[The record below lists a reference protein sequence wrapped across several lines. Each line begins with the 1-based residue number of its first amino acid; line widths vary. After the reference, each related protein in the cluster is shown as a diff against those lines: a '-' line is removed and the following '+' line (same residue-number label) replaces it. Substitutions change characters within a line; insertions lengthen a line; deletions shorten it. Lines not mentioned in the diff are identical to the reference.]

1 MTFNKQKYVATSSCT
16 YGKGDGDEQLGF
28 KVLTLNEFPDFV
40 EEYSRDVGAVIA
52 AFERAKLT
60 EPVLQT
66 FWHYEDLAGGD
77 WDDPTGME
85 LTLELL
91 DVYKARER
99 ERLNEELA
107 ALEAL

>member
-1 MTFNKQKYVATSSCT
+1 MTINEQKYVATSSYTCD
-16 YGKGDGDEQLGF
+16 KGSGDEQLGF
-28 KVLTLNEFPDFV
+28 KVLTLDEFPDFV
-40 EEYSRDVGAVIA
+40 EEYSRDVDAVIV

-66 FWHYEDLAGGD
+66 FWHYEDLDGGD

-91 DVYKARER
+91 DVYKSRER
-99 ERLNEELA
+99 QRLNEELA

>member
-1 MTFNKQKYVATSSCT
+1 MTISEQKYVATSSCT
-16 YGKGDGDEQLGF
+16 YGKGSGDERLVF
-28 KVLTLNEFPDFV
+28 EVLTLNEFPAFV
-40 EEYSRDVGAVIA
+40 EEYSRDVDAVIM

-66 FWHYEDLAGGD
+66 FWHYEDLDGGD
-77 WDDPTGME
+77 EDDPTGMG

-91 DVYKARER
+91 DVYKSRER
-99 ERLNEELA
+99 QRLNEELA

>member
-1 MTFNKQKYVATSSCT
+1 MTINEQRYVATSSCT
-16 YGKGDGDEQLGF
+16 YGKGSEDEQLGF
-28 KVLTLNEFPDFV
+28 KVLTLDEFQDFV
-40 EEYSRDVGAVIA
+40 EEYSRDVGAVIE

-66 FWHYEDLAGGD
+66 FWHYEDLDGGD

-91 DVYKARER
+91 DVYKSRER
-99 ERLNEELA
+99 QRLNEELV